1 VEEVLAAPALVEEA
15 PALPVIDIP
24 APVEE
29 ISLPEPVIEVPV
41 APASI
46 VPEEAPAPPVV
57 EEKISLPEPAVVLE
71 EMAPFCPLPK
81 QDPVVVYPST
91 SIVEEVKKI
100 MAPPKFDDLGKEA
113 KDLIN
118 KNFHFGVIK
127 LEAKTKAS
135 NGVDFTTEGSHN
147 TDTGNVAG
155 SLETKFKYAD
165 YGVTF
170 SEKWNTD
177 NIIATNISIDDK
189 IAKGLKVDFDTTFA
203 PITGK
208 KSAKVKAAYKGCDF
222 LHTTADVDFDFA
234 GPTIHGSGVFAYKG
248 WHAGYQASYDTAN
261 SKLTA
266 NNVSL
271 TYKDGDFVLHSGIVD
286 ASKYV
291 GSVHHQVNSNLSA
304 AALLNWTSGSSTSNF
319 TVAGKYTV
327 DDHTYLKVK
336 LDNNLRIGC
345 SYVQSLRPGI
355 QLTMSSLIN
364 AKSLEQGG
372 HKIGL
377 SLNFDA

>member
-1 VEEVLAAPALVEEA
+1 
-15 PALPVIDIP
+15 
-24 APVEE
+24 
-29 ISLPEPVIEVPV
+29 
-41 APASI
+41 
-46 VPEEAPAPPVV
+46 
-57 EEKISLPEPAVVLE
+57 
-71 EMAPFCPLPK
+71 
-81 QDPVVVYPST
+81 
-91 SIVEEVKKI
+91 
-100 MAPPKFDDLGKEA
+100 MAPPKFNDLGKEA
-113 KDLIN
+113 NDLIS

-127 LEAKTKAS
+127 LEAKTKAK

-177 NIIATNISIDDK
+177 NIIATSISVDNK
-189 IAKGLKVDFDTTFA
+189 IASGLKVDFDTTFA

-208 KSAKVKAAYKGCDF
+208 KSAKVKAAYNGCEY

-291 GSVHHQVNSNLSA
+291 GSVHHQVNSKLSA

-319 TVAGKYTV
+319 TVAGKYTI
-327 DDHTYLKVK
+327 DDDTYLKVK

-345 SYVQSLRPGI
+345 SYVQSLKPGI
-355 QLTMSSLIN
+355 SLTMSSLIN